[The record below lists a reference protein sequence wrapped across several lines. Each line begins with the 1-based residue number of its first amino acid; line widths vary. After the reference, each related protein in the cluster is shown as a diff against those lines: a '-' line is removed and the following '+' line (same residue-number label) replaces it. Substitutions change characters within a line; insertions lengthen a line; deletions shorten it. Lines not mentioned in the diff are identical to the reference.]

1 VVAVAVLASGC
12 GGDGGKTATHFA
24 EPTTTAEHCK
34 GQSRPE
40 QAAQRR
46 HLERDLVTLRAAAAT
61 MKRYA
66 QDGNTAT
73 NEALDQFM
81 LDVAAEALPVFERSR
96 YINRAAAIVSPK
108 CYLCFQALEANRPVA
123 AGGKLACG

>member
-1 VVAVAVLASGC
+1 
-12 GGDGGKTATHFA
+12 
-24 EPTTTAEHCK
+24 
-34 GQSRPE
+34 
-40 QAAQRR
+40 
-46 HLERDLVTLRAAAAT
+46 

-73 NEALDQFM
+73 NEALDRFM
-81 LDVAAEALPVFERSR
+81 LDVAREALPVFERSR

-108 CYLCFQALEANRPVA
+108 CYLCFQALESNRPVA

>member
-1 VVAVAVLASGC
+1 
-12 GGDGGKTATHFA
+12 
-24 EPTTTAEHCK
+24 
-34 GQSRPE
+34 
-40 QAAQRR
+40 
-46 HLERDLVTLRAAAAT
+46 
-61 MKRYA
+61 MKHYA

-81 LDVAAEALPVFERSR
+81 LDVADEALPVFDRSN

-108 CYLCFQALEANRPVA
+108 CYLCFQALESNRPVA